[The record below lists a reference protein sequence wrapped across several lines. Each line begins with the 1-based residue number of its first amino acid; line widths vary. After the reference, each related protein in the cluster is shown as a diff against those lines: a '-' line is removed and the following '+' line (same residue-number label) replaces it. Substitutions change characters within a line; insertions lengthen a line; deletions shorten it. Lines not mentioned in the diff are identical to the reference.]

1 VGYEHPRY
9 FLVGVYYFSSPSGIK
24 ICGVGWLGRLLDSFN
39 RRNCIGKAM
48 TKILIDEIIESLL
61 AEYDMVN
68 SAFAKDLRKA
78 LEQPAPAHCEAGPE
92 YCQQCLKE
100 SKPTYGS
107 EEVRK
112 LREVIESQANII
124 AKLEQPAPAQ
134 EPVLFSELAKR
145 RVLDYIR
152 GAYDL
157 GYNDA
162 RNAKAI
168 RGDSATGYKGREVE
182 ADHGVALLHSLQ
194 SLYTTPPAPAQPL
207 TWVSVKDRL
216 PPVDEDVLTYDV
228 TYPDD
233 GFDIERRLS
242 EREWSVKYSVTHWMP
257 LPDAPKA
264 AHGITKGGAA

>member
-1 VGYEHPRY
+1 MEAKIHVNTTVVGSTVESRMDLQIGEAMQHLSTQAIDLSDAGVRQA
-9 FLVGVYYFSSPSGIK
+9 LVSL
-24 ICGVGWLGRLLDSFN
+24 GWTPPN
-39 RRNCIGKAM
+39 
-48 TKILIDEIIESLL
+48 
-61 AEYDMVN
+61 
-68 SAFAKDLRKA
+68 
-78 LEQPAPAHCEAGPE
+78 EQPA
-92 YCQQCLKE
+92 QQEPTDSMGIPVSCG
-100 SKPTYGS
+100 KPLCSPGNHHPLC
-107 EEVRK
+107 K
-112 LREVIESQANII
+112 LA
-124 AKLEQPAPAQ
+124 EQPAPAQ

-264 AHGITKGGAA
+264 AHGIKEGGGV